1 MINMTVNTRGQYKSV
16 RGMSGQIYKVRM
28 SEKEMNARRILGLI
42 FGIVVV
48 VPAWVIAMALAA
60 GLI

>member
-1 MINMTVNTRGQYKSV
+1 MEVRIAEQYKTV
-16 RGMSGQIYKVRM
+16 RSWSGKRYRVRM
-28 SEKEMNARRILGLI
+28 TNQEINARRILGLV

-48 VPAWVIAMALAA
+48 VPAWVIVMALAA

>member
-1 MINMTVNTRGQYKSV
+1 MEVRIAEQYKTV
-16 RGMSGQIYKVRM
+16 RSCSGKRYRVRM
-28 SEKEMNARRILGLI
+28 TNQEINARRILGLV

>member
-1 MINMTVNTRGQYKSV
+1 MEVRIAEEQYKTV
-16 RGMSGQIYKVRM
+16 RSWSGKRYRVRM
-28 SEKEMNARRILGLI
+28 TNQEINARRILGLV